1 MNTILGKIQQQSTCP
16 ECGGTGQIV
25 DKYCGSCDGQ
35 GVQKKTKTITISIP
49 PGVDNGNRLRVRSE
63 GDAGPKGG
71 PPGDLYVFL
80 SIPSDPRFSRKGMDI
95 YSDVSVSYLDAIL

>member
-49 PGVDNGNRLRVRSE
+49 PGVDDGNRLRVRAE

-71 PPGDLYVFL
+71 PAGDLYVFL
-80 SIPSDPRFSRKGMDI
+80 QVKPDRRFTRKGLDI
-95 YSDVSVSYLDAIL
+95 YYDLPVSYID